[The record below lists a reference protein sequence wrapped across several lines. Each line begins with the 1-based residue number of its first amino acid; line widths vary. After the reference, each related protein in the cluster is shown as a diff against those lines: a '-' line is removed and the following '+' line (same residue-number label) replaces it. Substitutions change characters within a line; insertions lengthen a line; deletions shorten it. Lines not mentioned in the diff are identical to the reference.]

1 MKTQNATDQLNET
14 IAYLEF
20 KQSSEL
26 IALKQQFELTY
37 DGLKPLNVI
46 KNVFSEI
53 VSSPDI
59 KGNLLSNAI
68 GLATGYLSRRLL
80 LGATQNPLK
89 KIGGALLQFIITNVV
104 TKESEA
110 YQSKET
116 IELETP
122 SKISE

>member
-1 MKTQNATDQLNET
+1 MKTQSESDQLNEK

-26 IALKQQFELTY
+26 LALKEQFELIY
-37 DGLKPLNVI
+37 NGLKPQNVI
-46 KNVFSEI
+46 KDIFSEI

-80 LGATQNPLK
+80 LGATSNPIK

-104 TKESEA
+104 TKESET
-110 YQSKET
+110 YQSIKQ
-116 IELETP
+116 
-122 SKISE
+122 SS

>member
-1 MKTQNATDQLNET
+1 MKTQSESDQLNEK

-20 KQSSEL
+20 KQSLEL
-26 IALKQQFELTY
+26 LALKEQFELTY

-53 VSSPDI
+53 VASPDI

-80 LGATQNPLK
+80 LGATSNPIK

-110 YQSKET
+110 YQAKET

-122 SKISE
+122 SKKFE